1 MSITTSLLVPSSLAA
16 LALALVA
23 PAPQNKD
30 YTNVPPDPRVMEK
43 KLTDTRLSLAEAVDA
58 ACKDSGGRASSAEMI
73 FDGDKTLV
81 HVMTYGEGKGW
92 RCIVDMASGEV
103 RKIEIPPFTF
113 PGEPVTG
120 EWVTSASGLKY
131 FDIKVGDGPQPA
143 GPGSQVKVH
152 YTGWLLDGT
161 KFDSSRDRNEPATFA
176 LNGVIKGW
184 TEGVGSMKVG
194 GKRKL
199 CIPFALAYGE
209 AGRRPIPP
217 KATLV
222 FDIELL
228 EVVKP

>member
-1 MSITTSLLVPSSLAA
+1 MISTTLFVPTSLAA
-16 LALALVA
+16 LAFALVS
-23 PAPQNKD
+23 PAPENKD
-30 YTNVPPDPRVMEK
+30 YTNIPPDPAAMEK

-58 ACKDSGGRASSAEMI
+58 ACKDSGGRASSAEI
-73 FDGDKTLV
+73 LFDGDKTLV

-92 RCIVDMASGEV
+92 RCIVDASTGSV
-103 RKIEIPPFTF
+103 RKIEIPAFAF
-113 PGEPVTG
+113 PGEPIPG
-120 EWVTSASGLKY
+120 EWTTSASGLKY
-131 FDIKVGDGPQPA
+131 VDIKVGDGAQPA

-161 KFDSSRDRNEPATFA
+161 KFDSSRDRGEPATFG
-176 LNGVIKGW
+176 LNQVIKGW

-199 CIPFALAYGE
+199 CIPYALAYGE
-209 AGRRPIPP
+209 RGRGPTIPP
-217 KATLV
+217 KATLI